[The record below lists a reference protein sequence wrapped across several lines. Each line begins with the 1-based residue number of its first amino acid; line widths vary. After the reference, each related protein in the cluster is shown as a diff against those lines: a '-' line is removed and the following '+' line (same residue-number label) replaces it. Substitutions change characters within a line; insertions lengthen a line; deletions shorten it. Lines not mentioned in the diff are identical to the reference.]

1 MSTYQVGLD
10 IGSTTAKM
18 VVLDGSKQVVFSRY
32 KRHQANIMGVLKE
45 ELSELT
51 AAIGEAAVK
60 IKVTGSV
67 GMGIAEKFKL
77 AFEQEVI
84 AATKFVKENTLKW
97 PPSSI
102 LVGKTPRLSTS
113 NPMARVTCA

>member
-84 AATKFVKENTLKW
+84 AATKFVKENTLK
-97 PPSSI
+97 
-102 LVGKTPRLSTS
+102 
-113 NPMARVTCA
+113 

>member
-45 ELSELT
+45 AVSYTHLT
-51 AAIGEAAVK
+51 LPTIC
-60 IKVTGSV
+60 SV
-67 GMGIAEKFKL
+67 
-77 AFEQEVI
+77 
-84 AATKFVKENTLKW
+84 
-97 PPSSI
+97 
-102 LVGKTPRLSTS
+102 
-113 NPMARVTCA
+113 